1 MKKKA
6 GAGPGFSFAS
16 SEFKASPSPKDLV
29 SPSCRSGETE
39 ALCELRCDRVV
50 KEFCTKFDR
59 ANEMSQIG
67 VFNLKS

>member
-6 GAGPGFSFAS
+6 GVEPGFSFAS

-39 ALCELRCDRVV
+39 ALCELRCDRVI
-50 KEFCTKFDR
+50 KEFFTKFDK
-59 ANEMSQIG
+59 ANEMFWIG